1 MLTRPMEPWYLISI
15 IAFIIGA
22 IYGGYCGYQ
31 KPVIIPDPN
40 DDVYKGMNAG
50 AEAEANRN
58 PSARTLVKGMLYQA
72 WLGGSIIGVVTF
84 FFQYNWFN
92 S

>member
-1 MLTRPMEPWYLISI
+1 MISI

-22 IYGGYCGYQ
+22 IYGGYCGYK
-31 KPVIIPDPN
+31 KPVILPSSSYEI
-40 DDVYKGMNAG
+40 YKADNAA
-50 AEAEANRN
+50 AEAEANHN

-72 WLGGSIIGVVTF
+72 WLGGSILGGVTF